1 MRATGVLAALL
12 LVSLLNFDPC
22 LFAQDSGEPNY
33 DAAHA
38 HGSKMPPG
46 SKCPVTGLTIPV
58 SAPSPNSPAL
68 VTQGNAA
75 VDSM

>member
-38 HGSKMPPG
+38 HGSKCRRAANVR
-46 SKCPVTGLTIPV
+46 SPV
-58 SAPSPNSPAL
+58 
-68 VTQGNAA
+68 
-75 VDSM
+75 